1 MFKVLENAEVFS
13 PSYKG
18 KHSILILNDKIIKI
32 GKVDVDSLKAT
43 GLPVEVYDAKQN
55 IVTPGIV
62 EPHIHLLGGGGE
74 SGFHTRTPE
83 SKITEIVSGGI
94 TTVVGLIGTDG
105 ITRPLSALLA
115 KARAL
120 ETEGI
125 TAYMYTGNYH
135 LPVTT
140 LTGSIKTDIT
150 YIDKIIGTAEI
161 AINDF
166 RSSIPTEEELAR
178 IIADT
183 TVAGMLAQKAGV
195 THFHVGGGKHGLKIL
210 HEIIEKYDV
219 KAQDIYVTHIDRT
232 TTLLE
237 DAMELAKTGAYVD
250 ITASNKTKDSVKLY
264 KALGGNMRHL
274 TISTDAYGSLPE
286 FDENGNLVGYGV
298 AKPTTTLEQIQ
309 ELLQEGGDIQ
319 EIISLVTSNVA
330 RVLKMNHKG
339 RLREEADAD
348 IMILNRDTFELEG
361 LLARG
366 NWMIKDKQMIV
377 ENTF

>member
-1 MFKVLENAEVFS
+1 MFKVIQNAEVFA
-13 PSYKG
+13 PIYKG
-18 KHSILILNDKIIKI
+18 RQSILIANDKIIKI
-32 GKVDVDSLKAT
+32 GDIDIEKLQNS
-43 GLPVEVYDAKQN
+43 GLPVEVYDAEHN

-83 SKITEIVSGGI
+83 SKITEIVAGGI

-115 KARAL
+115 KTRAL

-135 LPVTT
+135 LPVAT
-140 LTGSIKTDIT
+140 LTGTIKEDIT

-195 THFHVGGGKHGLKIL
+195 THFHVGGGKRGLEPL
-210 HEIIEKYDV
+210 HNIIEKYDV
-219 KAQDIYVTHIDRT
+219 LPQNIYITHIDRT
-232 TTLLE
+232 VKLLE
-237 DAMELAKTGAYVD
+237 DALNLAFKGAYVD
-250 ITASNKTKDSVKLY
+250 ITASDKTKDSVKHY
-264 KALGGNMRHL
+264 KSKGGDMTRL
-274 TISTDAYGSLPE
+274 TISTDGYGSLPK
-286 FDENGNLVGYGV
+286 FDDEGNLVGYGV

-309 ELLQEGGDIQ
+309 ELLKEGGDIQ

-330 RVLKMNHKG
+330 RVLKMPHKG
-339 RLREEADAD
+339 RLKKQADAD
-348 IMILNRDTFELEG
+348 IMILHRHTFDLEG
-361 LLARG
+361 LIARG
-366 NWMIKDKQMIV
+366 NWMIKDKEIIV
-377 ENTF
+377 KNTF

>member
-18 KHSILILNDKIIKI
+18 RHSVLLLNDKIIKI
-32 GKVDVDSLKAT
+32 GEIDIEKLRSID
-43 GLPVEVYDAKQN
+43 LPIEIYDAKQN

-115 KARAL
+115 KTRAL

-135 LPVTT
+135 LPVAT
-140 LTGSIKTDIT
+140 LTGSIKEDIT
-150 YIDKIIGTAEI
+150 FIDKIIGTAEI

-210 HEIIEKYDV
+210 HDVIEKYDV
-219 KAQDIYVTHIDRT
+219 KPQDIYVTHIDRT

-237 DAMELAKTGAYVD
+237 DAMELAKTGAYID
-250 ITASNKTKDSVKLY
+250 ITASDTTKDSVNLY
-264 KALGGNMRHL
+264 KAMGGDMSRL
-274 TISTDAYGSLPE
+274 TISTDGYGSLPE
-286 FDENGNLVGYGV
+286 FDSNGNLIGYGV

-309 ELLQEGGDIQ
+309 KLLRDGGDIQ

-330 RVLKMNHKG
+330 RVLKLNQKG
-339 RLREEADAD
+339 RLEENRDAD

-366 NWMIKDKQMIV
+366 NWMIKDKKIIV
-377 ENTF
+377 KDTF